1 MLIMPIAIQ
10 MIENEED
17 RLFIERI
24 YLQYEEDIFR
34 VIRKYLGH
42 SQDVEDVVNDVC
54 VRMIAHIERLREIE
68 SENPKSYICKMARNA
83 TFDLLRKKRSE
94 KAFMEREKAAHIN
107 QLRADIEGELDV
119 IIRLADADQQG
130 DGADFRAGSR
140 YPADEILGAADGP
153 ANRGAHR
160 RRRKKR
166 RGVRQPREE
175 EPCQKAGAG
184 GIGEW
189 KEQ

>member
-107 QLRADIEGELDV
+107 QLRADIEGELDD
-119 IIRLADADQQG
+119 IIRLADADSINKAMERISERDRDILRMKFWERLTDRQIAERIG
-130 DGADFRAGSR
+130 VGERSGAEYVSHAKKNL
-140 YPADEILGAADGP
+140 A
-153 ANRGAHR
+153 
-160 RRRKKR
+160 RKLAQE
-166 RGVRQPREE
+166 V
-175 EPCQKAGAG
+175 
-184 GIGEW
+184 
-189 KEQ
+189 